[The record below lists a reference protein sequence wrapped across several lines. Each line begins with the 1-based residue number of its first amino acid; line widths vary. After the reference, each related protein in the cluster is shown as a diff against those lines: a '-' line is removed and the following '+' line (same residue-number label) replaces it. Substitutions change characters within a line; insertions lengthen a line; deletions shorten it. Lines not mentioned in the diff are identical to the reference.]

1 MNAIHV
7 IGAGLAGSAAAIT
20 ARGAGADVVL
30 FEKSRF
36 PRHKVCGEFLSPE
49 IMPLL
54 EALGVG
60 GRFMEASPARIRRM
74 CIRFGSREKSAV
86 LPEAAYG
93 LSRWVLDE
101 MLFDRA
107 VEVGS
112 RVEAVAGVAGTRTIV
127 AHGRR
132 TSGPKGAR
140 LFGFK
145 AHFRGPAQDA
155 IELHFFGSG
164 YVGIS
169 GIEGGL
175 TNVCG
180 LATEASLARIGFAY
194 DELLGSVPSIAERV
208 RPLERAMDWLTT
220 GPLVYANR
228 FDDPA
233 EAGVY
238 YAGDALSFVD
248 PFTGSGMYC
257 AVLSGTI
264 AGQSAAQGLA
274 AAEHVRRCREALGR
288 PFAFASLL
296 RGAIVSGW
304 AERVAPFVPARWL
317 YHLTRPRAGFSGK
330 GQVAGGK

>member
-1 MNAIHV
+1 
-7 IGAGLAGSAAAIT
+7 
-20 ARGAGADVVL
+20 
-30 FEKSRF
+30 
-36 PRHKVCGEFLSPE
+36 
-49 IMPLL
+49 MPLL

-74 CIRFGSREKSAV
+74 CIRFGAREKSAA

-93 LSRWVLDE
+93 LSRWVLDK

-107 VEVGS
+107 VEVGAS
-112 RVEAVAGVAGTRTIV
+112 VEPTAGVAGTRTIV

-145 AHFRGPAQDA
+145 AHFRGPAHDA

-164 YVGIS
+164 YVGIN
-169 GIEGGL
+169 GIAGGL
-175 TNVCG
+175 TNICG

-208 RPLERAMDWLTT
+208 RPLERAMDWMTT

-264 AGQSAAQGLA
+264 AGQSAARGLDA
-274 AAEHVRRCREALGR
+274 SEHVRRCRAALGR

-296 RGAIVSGW
+296 RGAIVTGW
-304 AERVAPFVPARWL
+304 AERVGPFVPARWL
-317 YHLTRPRAGFSGK
+317 YRATRPVG
-330 GQVAGGK
+330 GQPLG